1 MNDAV
6 SGEQREYPE
15 GMGRRVLGE
24 LRRRRTPAIGIRMT
38 PMIDVV
44 FLLLT
49 FFILT
54 IRFRVPEEFLPIT
67 LPSALQ
73 ARQIG
78 IVEPLQIHLGPRPD
92 GCIVAFGP
100 RGQAGELAIAE
111 RTIDA
116 DLIAL
121 ATQFVAVLSSQQ
133 RTVGDPVE
141 VICDDA
147 VSWDYLV
154 KIYNIL
160 YAMGVNDLTFG
171 MTH

>member
-1 MNDAV
+1 MNSVNADRP
-6 SGEQREYPE
+6 REYPR
-15 GMGRRVLGE
+15 GMGRHVLE
-24 LRRRRTPAIGIRMT
+24 ALRRRRTPGTGIRMT

-73 ARQIG
+73 ARRIG
-78 IVEPLQIHLGPRPD
+78 IVEPLEINIAAHPN
-92 GCIVAFGP
+92 GCMVAFGP
-100 RGQAGELAIAE
+100 GGRAGELLIGTD
-111 RTIDA
+111 TIDA
-116 DLIAL
+116 DLTAL
-121 ATQFVAVLSSQQ
+121 TTRFVEVLQTQQ
-133 RTVGDPVE
+133 RNVGDPIE
-141 VICDDA
+141 VICSDA
-147 VSWDYLV
+147 VSWDHLV

-160 YAMGVNDLTFG
+160 YAMGINDITFG

>member
-1 MNDAV
+1 MSNAG
-6 SGEQREYPE
+6 SEQRESP
-15 GMGRRVLGE
+15 GGLGRRVLAQ
-24 LRRRRTPAIGIRMT
+24 LRRRRTPGMGLRMA

-54 IRFRVPEEFLPIT
+54 VRFRVPEEFLPIT
-67 LPSALQ
+67 LPSAVQ

-78 IVEPLQIHLGPRPD
+78 IVEPLEIRIDPSPQ

-100 RGQAGELAIAE
+100 QGQAGRQAIE
-111 RTIDA
+111 QPTIDA
-116 DLIAL
+116 DLVAL
-121 ATQFVAVLSSQQ
+121 ATRFVEVLSAQQ
-133 RTVGDPVE
+133 RHVGDPIE
-141 VICDDA
+141 IICDDA

-160 YAMGVNDLTFG
+160 YAMGVNDITFG